1 MNRILTLVATAAFAL
16 SFASCSDTI
25 NDEKASSNGL
35 PKHELTVNVGSPE
48 TRSLKVDNNKVVSY
62 WEDGE
67 NFLVYQV
74 TNPDT
79 RLTSYSFL
87 NPSGLPSGAKSA
99 RLRGEIEGALAKG
112 QELAFLYPGSALQ
125 TNMQGSVRSM
135 QRSEDTDVYKIIEPM
150 ELEDGEYVPSKK
162 PSLRL
167 GVNISQQEGTLTS
180 LGKLYDLQYGRAA
193 VTDLKDGK
201 ATATVNSMSRK
212 VAIWA
217 ISFKDKDANAL
228 FTNIDY
234 VAILGVKPT
243 GQLDLKTGNW
253 VDNGQEGTGTVTLA
267 KKDGSKMNGSN
278 TFYAAIIP
286 GTYTDVT
293 VMVAANNKY
302 YIAKVKNGKQF
313 KEGEIYTNKS
323 VPVSAK
329 ETDKPYVEVAG
340 VQWAKGNF
348 IHYKDK
354 ATNQEYWGIAPA
366 QWWISR
372 YADIEQRNGVSVVG
386 SQFFKDGYEDNVN
399 DIDLFRYGAIKE
411 ALNLTSDNGKSM
423 WGNKSLAQKLYTGVL
438 PGAAETTN
446 KAQAVTGDIV
456 WYYTSEKH
464 NKYRMPSK
472 TELASLLDV
481 NSWAAYCYT
490 DKGNK
495 VYGMYFCD
503 VKPGKTAVK
512 ATKLN
517 FKKSFY
523 NLPDVTQEVRLGH
536 GLFLPL
542 NGSRAMAAGLRQYVR
557 YRDLTSRRLVAPYSL
572 YMAAD
577 MSGTLLENM
586 ELVMGDSFR
595 MQHSNMTQGKT
606 IRPVFVSTD
615 KQKDTFAPFEGIR

>member
-35 PKHELTVNVGSPE
+35 PKYELTVNVGSPE
-48 TRSLKVDNNKVVSY
+48 TRSLKVENNKVVSY
-62 WEDGE
+62 WENGE

-74 TNPDT
+74 TSPDT
-79 RLTSYSFL
+79 RLTEYSYLS
-87 NPSGLPSGAKSA
+87 PSGLSGAVKSA
-99 RLRGEIEGALAKG
+99 RLRGEISGNLAKG
-112 QELAFLYPGSALQ
+112 QELAFLYPGNALK
-125 TNMQGSVRSM
+125 TNMQGSVRSTV
-135 QRSEDTDVYKIIEPM
+135 RSEDTEVYKIIEPM
-150 ELEDGEYVPSKK
+150 EKDGDEYVPSKK

-167 GVNISQQEGTLTS
+167 GVNISQQEGTLES

-193 VTDLKDGK
+193 VTEMTNGK

-217 ISFKDKDANAL
+217 ISFKNKDNNAL
-228 FTNIDY
+228 FGNIDY

-267 KKDGSKMNGSN
+267 QKDGSKMNGSN

-293 VMVAANNKY
+293 VMVAANSKY
-302 YIAKVKNGKQF
+302 YIAKVKNGKEF

-372 YADIEQRNGVSVVG
+372 YADQGEGDKGTVIG
-386 SQFFKDGYEDNVN
+386 SQFFKDGYTDDVN
-399 DIDLFRYGAIKE
+399 DIDLFRFGAIEE
-411 ALNLTSDNGKSM
+411 ALNLNSDKGKSLWTNGSM
-423 WGNKSLAQKLYTGVL
+423 VQKLYKGDG
-438 PGAAETTN
+438 PAAAQTTN
-446 KAQAVTGDIV
+446 KAQAVAGDIV
-456 WYYTSEKH
+456 WYYTSENH

-472 TELASLLDV
+472 AELAGLLNV

-503 VKPGKTAVK
+503 PKPGQTAVK

-542 NGSRAMAAGLRQYVR
+542 NGNRGIASDKVR
-557 YRDLTSRRLVAPYSL
+557 FRDLASRRLIAPYSL
-572 YMAAD
+572 YV
-577 MSGTLLENM
+577 SGEIGALLQTW
-586 ELVMGDSFR
+586 ELVIGDSFT
-595 MQHSNMTQGKT
+595 MQTTQHSQGKT

-615 KQKDTFAPFEGIR
+615 NQKDTFAPFDGIR

>member
-35 PKHELTVNVGSPE
+35 PKYELTVNVGSPA

-79 RLTSYSFL
+79 RLTEYSYLS
-87 NPSGLPSGAKSA
+87 PSGLPSGAKNA
-99 RLRGEIEGALAKG
+99 RLKGEISGDLVKG
-112 QELAFLYPGSALQ
+112 QELAFLYPGNALK
-125 TNMQGSVRSM
+125 TNMQGAVRSSV
-135 QRSEDTDVYKIIEPM
+135 RSEDTDVYKIIEPM

-167 GVNISQQEGTLTS
+167 GVNVSQQEGTLES

-193 VTDLKDGK
+193 VTELKDGK
-201 ATATVNSMSRK
+201 ATATVEKMSRK

-228 FTNIDY
+228 FGNIDY

-267 KKDGSKMNGSN
+267 QKDGSKMNGSN

-302 YIAKVKNGKQF
+302 YIAKVKNGKEF

-386 SQFFKDGYEDNVN
+386 SQFFKDGYKDSA
-399 DIDLFRYGAIKE
+399 DDLDLFRYGAITE
-411 ALNLTSDNGKSM
+411 ALNLTSDKGKSLGTNGSLIQK
-423 WGNKSLAQKLYTGVL
+423 WYKSDGILAG
-438 PGAAETTN
+438 ETTN
-446 KAQAVTGDIV
+446 RNQANAGDIV

-472 TELASLLDV
+472 TELAGLLNV

-542 NGSRAMAAGLRQYVR
+542 NGNRDMTIGLRDKVR
-557 YRDLTSRRLVAPYSL
+557 FRDLTSRRLIAPYSL
-572 YMAAD
+572 YMSGD
-577 MSGTLLENM
+577 MGALLTNW
-586 ELVMGDSFR
+586 ELVMGDSFQ
-595 MQHSNMTQGKT
+595 MQTTNYTQGKT

-615 KQKDTFAPFEGIR
+615 DQKDTFVPFEGIR

>member
-25 NDEKASSNGL
+25 NDEKVSSNGL
-35 PKHELTVNVGSPE
+35 PKYELTVNVGSPE
-48 TRSLKVDNNKVVSY
+48 TRSLKVENNKVVSY
-62 WEDGE
+62 WENGE

-74 TNPDT
+74 TSPDT
-79 RLTSYSFL
+79 RLTEYSYLS
-87 NPSGLPSGAKSA
+87 PSGLSGAVKSA
-99 RLRGEIEGALAKG
+99 RLRGEISGNLAKG
-112 QELAFLYPGSALQ
+112 QELAFLYPGNALK
-125 TNMQGSVRSM
+125 TNMQGSVRSSV
-135 QRSEDTDVYKIIEPM
+135 RSEDTDVYKIIEPM

-167 GVNISQQEGTLTS
+167 GVNISQQEGTLES

-193 VTDLKDGK
+193 VTEMTNGK

-217 ISFKDKDANAL
+217 ISFKNKDNNAL

-267 KKDGSKMNGSN
+267 KKDGSKMNGSD

-302 YIAKVKNGKQF
+302 YIAKVKNGKEF

-340 VQWAKGNF
+340 VKWAKGNF

-354 ATNQEYWGIAPA
+354 ATNKEYWGIAPA

-372 YADIEQRNGVSVVG
+372 YADQGQGDNGTVVG
-386 SQFFKDGYEDNVN
+386 SQFFKDGYTDDVN
-399 DIDLFRYGAIKE
+399 DIDLFRFGAIKE
-411 ALNLTSDNGKSM
+411 ALNLKSDKGKSM
-423 WGNKSLAQKLYTGVL
+423 PTNKGLVQKWYKGDGML
-438 PGAAETTN
+438 AAETTDRS
-446 KAQAVTGDIV
+446 QAVTGDIV
-456 WYYTSEKH
+456 WYYTYNNH
-464 NKYRMPSK
+464 NKYRMPQKS
-472 TELASLLDV
+472 ELAGLLNI

-503 VKPGKTAVK
+503 PKPGQTAVK

-542 NGSRAMAAGLRQYVR
+542 NGNRAIASDKVR
-557 YRDLTSRRLVAPYSL
+557 FRDLTSRRLIAPYSL
-572 YMAAD
+572 YV
-577 MSGTLLENM
+577 SGDIGALLQTW

-595 MQHSNMTQGKT
+595 MQTTQHSQAKT

-615 KQKDTFAPFEGIR
+615 NQKDTFAPFDGIR

>member
-35 PKHELTVNVGSPE
+35 PKYELTVNVGSPE
-48 TRSLKVDNNKVVSY
+48 TRSLKVENNKVVSY
-62 WEDGE
+62 WENGE

-74 TNPDT
+74 TSPDT
-79 RLTSYSFL
+79 RLTEYSYLS
-87 NPSGLPSGAKSA
+87 PSGLSGAVKSA
-99 RLRGEIEGALAKG
+99 RLRGEISGNLAKG
-112 QELAFLYPGSALQ
+112 QELAFLYPGNALK
-125 TNMQGSVRSM
+125 TNMQGSVRSSV
-135 QRSEDTDVYKIIEPM
+135 RSEDTDVYKIIEPM

-167 GVNISQQEGTLTS
+167 GVNISQQEGTLES

-193 VTDLKDGK
+193 VTEMTNGK

-217 ISFKDKDANAL
+217 ISFKNKDNNAL

-267 KKDGSKMNGSN
+267 QKDGSKMNGSD

-302 YIAKVKNGKQF
+302 YIAKVKNGKEF

-340 VQWAKGNF
+340 VKWAKGNF

-354 ATNQEYWGIAPA
+354 ATNKEYWGVAPA

-372 YADIEQRNGVSVVG
+372 YADQGQGDNGTVIG
-386 SQFFKDGYEDNVN
+386 SQFFKENYKDDVN

-411 ALNLTSDNGKSM
+411 ALNLTSDKGKSM
-423 WGNKSLAQKLYTGVL
+423 PTNKGLVQKWYKGDGML
-438 PGAAETTN
+438 AAETTDRS
-446 KAQAVTGDIV
+446 QAVTGDIV

-464 NKYRMPSK
+464 NKYRMPQKS
-472 TELASLLDV
+472 ELAGLLNV

-503 VKPGKTAVK
+503 PKPGQTAVK

-542 NGSRAMAAGLRQYVR
+542 NGNRAIASDKVR
-557 YRDLTSRRLVAPYSL
+557 FRDLGSRRLISPYSL
-572 YMAAD
+572 YV
-577 MSGTLLENM
+577 SGDIGALLQTW

-595 MQHSNMTQGKT
+595 MQTTQHSQGKT

-615 KQKDTFAPFEGIR
+615 NQKDTFAPFDGIR

>member
-25 NDEKASSNGL
+25 NDEKVSSNGL
-35 PKHELTVNVGSPE
+35 PKYELTVNVGSPE
-48 TRSLKVDNNKVVSY
+48 TRSLKVENNKVVSY
-62 WEDGE
+62 WENGE

-74 TNPDT
+74 TSPDT
-79 RLTSYSFL
+79 RLTEYSYLS
-87 NPSGLPSGAKSA
+87 PSGLSGAVKSA
-99 RLRGEIEGALAKG
+99 RLRGEISGNLAKG
-112 QELAFLYPGSALQ
+112 QELAFLYPGNALK
-125 TNMQGSVRSM
+125 TNMQGSVRSSV
-135 QRSEDTDVYKIIEPM
+135 RSEDTDVYKIIEPM

-167 GVNISQQEGTLTS
+167 GVNISQQEGTLES

-193 VTDLKDGK
+193 VTEMTNGK

-217 ISFKDKDANAL
+217 ISFKNKDNNAL

-267 KKDGSKMNGSN
+267 KKDGSKMNGSD

-302 YIAKVKNGKQF
+302 YIAKVKNGKEF

-340 VQWAKGNF
+340 VKWAKGNF

-354 ATNQEYWGIAPA
+354 ATNKEYWGVAPA

-372 YADIEQRNGVSVVG
+372 YADQGQGDNGTVIG
-386 SQFFKDGYEDNVN
+386 SQFFKENYKDDVN

-411 ALNLTSDNGKSM
+411 ALNLTSDKGKSM
-423 WGNKSLAQKLYTGVL
+423 PTNKGLVQKWYKGDGML
-438 PGAAETTN
+438 AAETTDRS
-446 KAQAVTGDIV
+446 QAVTGDIV

-464 NKYRMPSK
+464 NKYRMPQKS
-472 TELASLLDV
+472 ELAGLLNV

-503 VKPGKTAVK
+503 PKPGQTAVK

-542 NGSRAMAAGLRQYVR
+542 NGNRAIASDKVR
-557 YRDLTSRRLVAPYSL
+557 FRDLGSRRLISPYSL
-572 YMAAD
+572 YV
-577 MSGTLLENM
+577 SGDIGALLQTW

-595 MQHSNMTQGKT
+595 MQTTQHSQGKT

-615 KQKDTFAPFEGIR
+615 NQKDTFAPFDGIR

>member
-35 PKHELTVNVGSPE
+35 PKYELTVNVGSPE
-48 TRSLKVDNNKVVSY
+48 TRSLKVENNKVVSY
-62 WEDGE
+62 WENGE

-74 TNPDT
+74 TSPDT
-79 RLTSYSFL
+79 RLTEYSYLS
-87 NPSGLPSGAKSA
+87 PSGLSGAVKSA
-99 RLRGEIEGALAKG
+99 RLRGEISGSLAKG
-112 QELAFLYPGSALQ
+112 QELAFLYPGNALK
-125 TNMQGSVRSM
+125 TNMQGSVRSSV
-135 QRSEDTDVYKIIEPM
+135 RSEDTDVYKIIEPM
-150 ELEDGEYVPSKK
+150 EKDGDEYVPSKK

-167 GVNISQQEGTLTS
+167 GVNVSQQEGTLES

-193 VTDLKDGK
+193 VTELKDGK

-267 KKDGSKMNGSN
+267 KKDGSKMNGSD

-329 ETDKPYVEVAG
+329 DTDKPYVEVAG

-354 ATNQEYWGIAPA
+354 ATNKEYWGIAPA

-372 YADIEQRNGVSVVG
+372 YADIEQRDGASVVG
-386 SQFFKDGYEDNVN
+386 SQFFKDGYKDSA
-399 DIDLFRYGAIKE
+399 DDLDLFRYGSIQT
-411 ALNLTSDNGKSM
+411 ALDLATDKGKSL
-423 WGNKSLAQKLYTGVL
+423 GTNKSLIQKWYTSDGIL
-438 PGAAETTN
+438 AGETTN
-446 KAQAVTGDIV
+446 RNQANAGDIV
-456 WYYTSEKH
+456 WYHTSVKH

-472 TELASLLDV
+472 TELAGLLDV

-503 VKPGKTAVK
+503 PKPGQPVVK
-512 ATKLN
+512 ASKLN
-517 FKKSFY
+517 FKKSLY
-523 NLPDVTQEVRLGH
+523 NLPDVTHEVRLGH

-542 NGSRAMAAGLRQYVR
+542 NGNRGMAAGLRDKVR
-557 YRDLTSRRLVAPYSL
+557 FRDLTSRRGIAPYSL
-572 YMAAD
+572 YMSGD
-577 MSGTLLENM
+577 MGALLTNW
-586 ELVMGDSFR
+586 ELVMGDSFQ
-595 MQHSNMTQGKT
+595 MQATNFTQGKT

>member
-35 PKHELTVNVGSPE
+35 PKYELTVNVGSPE
-48 TRSLKVDNNKVVSY
+48 TRSLKVENNKVVSY
-62 WEDGE
+62 WENGE

-74 TNPDT
+74 TSPDT
-79 RLTSYSFL
+79 RLTEYSYLS
-87 NPSGLPSGAKSA
+87 PSGLSGAVKSA
-99 RLRGEIEGALAKG
+99 RLRGEISGNLAKG
-112 QELAFLYPGSALQ
+112 QELAFLYPGNALK
-125 TNMQGSVRSM
+125 TNMQGSVRSSV
-135 QRSEDTDVYKIIEPM
+135 RSEDTDVYKIIEPM
-150 ELEDGEYVPSKK
+150 EKDGDEYVPSKK

-167 GVNISQQEGTLTS
+167 GVNVSQQEGTLES

-193 VTDLKDGK
+193 VTEMTNGK

-217 ISFKDKDANAL
+217 ISFKNKDNNAL

-267 KKDGSKMNGSN
+267 KKDGSKMNGSD

-302 YIAKVKNGKQF
+302 YIAKVKNGKEF

-340 VQWAKGNF
+340 VKWAKGNF

-354 ATNQEYWGIAPA
+354 ATNKEYWGVAPA

-372 YADIEQRNGVSVVG
+372 YADQGQGDNGTVIG
-386 SQFFKDGYEDNVN
+386 SQFFKENYKDDVN

-411 ALNLTSDNGKSM
+411 ALNLTSDKGKSM
-423 WGNKSLAQKLYTGVL
+423 PTNKGLVQKWYKGDGML
-438 PGAAETTN
+438 AAETTDRS
-446 KAQAVTGDIV
+446 QAVTGDIV
-456 WYYTSEKH
+456 WYYTYNNH
-464 NKYRMPSK
+464 NKYRMPQKS
-472 TELASLLDV
+472 ELAGLLNV

-503 VKPGKTAVK
+503 PKPGQTAVK

-542 NGSRAMAAGLRQYVR
+542 NGNRAIASDKVR
-557 YRDLTSRRLVAPYSL
+557 FRDLGSRRLISPYSL
-572 YMAAD
+572 YV
-577 MSGTLLENM
+577 SGDIGALLQTW

-595 MQHSNMTQGKT
+595 MQTTQHSQAKT

-615 KQKDTFAPFEGIR
+615 NQKDTFAPFDGIR

>member
-25 NDEKASSNGL
+25 NDEKVSSNGL
-35 PKHELTVNVGSPE
+35 PKYELTVNVGSPA
-48 TRSLKVDNNKVVSY
+48 TRSLKVENNKVVSY
-62 WEDGE
+62 WENGE

-74 TNPDT
+74 TSPDT
-79 RLTSYSFL
+79 RLTEYSYLS
-87 NPSGLPSGAKSA
+87 PSGLSGAVKSA
-99 RLRGEIEGALAKG
+99 RLRGEISGNLAKG
-112 QELAFLYPGSALQ
+112 QELAFLYPGNALK
-125 TNMQGSVRSM
+125 TNMQGSVRSSV
-135 QRSEDTDVYKIIEPM
+135 RSEDTDVYKIIEPM

-167 GVNISQQEGTLTS
+167 GVNISQQEGTLES

-193 VTDLKDGK
+193 VTEMTNGK

-217 ISFKDKDANAL
+217 ISFKNKDNNAL

-267 KKDGSKMNGSN
+267 QKDGSKMNGSN
-278 TFYAAIIP
+278 TFYAAILP

-302 YIAKVKNGKQF
+302 YIAKVKNGKEF

-340 VQWAKGNF
+340 VKWAKGNF

-354 ATNQEYWGIAPA
+354 ATNKEYWGVAPA

-372 YADIEQRNGVSVVG
+372 YADQGQGDNGTVVG
-386 SQFFKDGYEDNVN
+386 SQFFKDGYTDDVN
-399 DIDLFRYGAIKE
+399 DIDLFRFGAIKE
-411 ALNLTSDNGKSM
+411 ALNLKSDKGKSM
-423 WGNKSLAQKLYTGVL
+423 PTNKGLVQKWYKGDGML
-438 PGAAETTN
+438 AAETTDRS
-446 KAQAVTGDIV
+446 QAVTGDIV
-456 WYYTSEKH
+456 WYYTYNNH
-464 NKYRMPSK
+464 NKYRMPQKS
-472 TELASLLDV
+472 ELAGLLNV

-503 VKPGKTAVK
+503 PKPGQTAVK

-542 NGSRAMAAGLRQYVR
+542 NGNRAIASDKVR
-557 YRDLTSRRLVAPYSL
+557 FRDLASRRLIAPYSL
-572 YMAAD
+572 YV
-577 MSGTLLENM
+577 SGDIGALLQTW

-595 MQHSNMTQGKT
+595 MQTTQHSQGKT

-615 KQKDTFAPFEGIR
+615 NQKDTFAPFNGIR

>member
-25 NDEKASSNGL
+25 NDEKVSSNGL
-35 PKHELTVNVGSPE
+35 PKYELTVNVGSPA
-48 TRSLKVDNNKVVSY
+48 TRSLKVENNKVVSY
-62 WEDGE
+62 WENGE

-74 TNPDT
+74 TSPDT
-79 RLTSYSFL
+79 RLTEYSYLS
-87 NPSGLPSGAKSA
+87 PSGLSGAVKSA
-99 RLRGEIEGALAKG
+99 RLRGEISGNLAKG
-112 QELAFLYPGSALQ
+112 QELAFLYPGNALK
-125 TNMQGSVRSM
+125 TNMQGSVRSSV
-135 QRSEDTDVYKIIEPM
+135 RSEDTDVYKIIEPM

-167 GVNISQQEGTLTS
+167 GVNISQQEGTLES

-193 VTDLKDGK
+193 VTEMTNGK

-217 ISFKDKDANAL
+217 ISFKNKDNNAL

-267 KKDGSKMNGSN
+267 KKDGSKMNGSD

-329 ETDKPYVEVAG
+329 DTDKPYVEVAG
-340 VQWAKGNF
+340 VKWANGNF

-354 ATNQEYWGIAPA
+354 ATNKEYWGIAPA

-372 YADIEQRNGVSVVG
+372 YADQGEGDNGTVIG
-386 SQFFKDGYEDNVN
+386 SQFFKEGYTDNVN
-399 DIDLFRYGAIKE
+399 DVDLFRYGAIKE
-411 ALNLTSDNGKSM
+411 ALNLNSGKGKSM
-423 WGNKSLAQKLYTGVL
+423 PTNKGLVQKWYKGD
-438 PGAAETTN
+438 GMFAAETTDRS
-446 KAQAVTGDIV
+446 QAVTGDIV
-456 WYYTSEKH
+456 WYYTYNNH
-464 NKYRMPSK
+464 NKYRMPQKS
-472 TELASLLDV
+472 ELAGLLNV

-503 VKPGKTAVK
+503 PKPGQTAVK

-542 NGSRAMAAGLRQYVR
+542 NGNRGIASDKVR
-557 YRDLTSRRLVAPYSL
+557 FRDLGSRRLISPYSL
-572 YMAAD
+572 YV
-577 MSGTLLENM
+577 SGDIGGLLQTW

-595 MQHSNMTQGKT
+595 MQTTQHSQGKT

-615 KQKDTFAPFEGIR
+615 NQKDTFAPFNGIR

>member
-35 PKHELTVNVGSPE
+35 PKYELTVNVGSPE
-48 TRSLKVDNNKVVSY
+48 TRSLKVENNKVVSY
-62 WEDGE
+62 WENGE

-74 TNPDT
+74 TSPDT
-79 RLTSYSFL
+79 RLTEYSYLS
-87 NPSGLPSGAKSA
+87 PSGLSGAVKSA
-99 RLRGEIEGALAKG
+99 RLRGEISGSLAKG
-112 QELAFLYPGSALQ
+112 QELAFLYPGNALK
-125 TNMQGSVRSM
+125 TNMQGSVRSSV
-135 QRSEDTDVYKIIEPM
+135 RSEDTAVHKIIEPM
-150 ELEDGEYVPSKK
+150 EKDGDEYVPSKK

-167 GVNISQQEGTLTS
+167 GVNVSQQEGTLES

-193 VTDLKDGK
+193 VTEMTNGK

-217 ISFKDKDANAL
+217 ISFKNKDNNAL

-267 KKDGSKMNGSN
+267 KKDGSKMNGSD

-302 YIAKVKNGKQF
+302 YIAKVKNGKEF

-340 VQWAKGNF
+340 VKWAKGNF

-354 ATNQEYWGIAPA
+354 ATNKEYWGVAPA

-372 YADIEQRNGVSVVG
+372 YADQGQGDNGTVIG
-386 SQFFKDGYEDNVN
+386 SQFFKENYKDDVN

-411 ALNLTSDNGKSM
+411 ALNLTSDKGKSM
-423 WGNKSLAQKLYTGVL
+423 PTNKGLVQKWYKGDGML
-438 PGAAETTN
+438 AAETTDRS
-446 KAQAVTGDIV
+446 QAVTGDIV
-456 WYYTSEKH
+456 WYYTYNNH
-464 NKYRMPSK
+464 NKYRMPQKS
-472 TELASLLDV
+472 ELAGLLNV

-503 VKPGKTAVK
+503 PKPGQTAVK

-542 NGSRAMAAGLRQYVR
+542 NGNRAIASDKVR
-557 YRDLTSRRLVAPYSL
+557 FRDLGSRRLISPYSL
-572 YMAAD
+572 YV
-577 MSGTLLENM
+577 SGDIGALLQTW

-595 MQHSNMTQGKT
+595 MQTTQHSQAKT

-615 KQKDTFAPFEGIR
+615 NQKDTFAPFDGIR

>member
-25 NDEKASSNGL
+25 NDEKVSSNGL
-35 PKHELTVNVGSPE
+35 PKYELTVNVGSPE
-48 TRSLKVDNNKVVSY
+48 TRSLKVENNKVVSY
-62 WEDGE
+62 WENGE

-74 TNPDT
+74 TSPDT
-79 RLTSYSFL
+79 RLTEYSYLS
-87 NPSGLPSGAKSA
+87 PSGLSGAVKSA
-99 RLRGEIEGALAKG
+99 RLRGEISGNLAKG
-112 QELAFLYPGSALQ
+112 QELAFLYPGNALK
-125 TNMQGSVRSM
+125 TNMQGSVRSSV
-135 QRSEDTDVYKIIEPM
+135 RSEDTDVYKIIEPM

-167 GVNISQQEGTLTS
+167 GVNISQQEGTLES

-193 VTDLKDGK
+193 VTEMTNGK

-217 ISFKDKDANAL
+217 ISFKNKDNNAL

-267 KKDGSKMNGSN
+267 KKDGSKMNGSD

-302 YIAKVKNGKQF
+302 YIAKVKNGKEF

-340 VQWAKGNF
+340 VKWAKGNF

-354 ATNQEYWGIAPA
+354 ATNKEYWGVAPA

-372 YADIEQRNGVSVVG
+372 YADQGQGDNGTVIG
-386 SQFFKDGYEDNVN
+386 SQFFKENYKDDVN

-411 ALNLTSDNGKSM
+411 ALNLTSDKGKSM
-423 WGNKSLAQKLYTGVL
+423 PTNKGLVQKWYKGDAML
-438 PGAAETTN
+438 AAETTDRS
-446 KAQAVTGDIV
+446 QAVTGDIV

-464 NKYRMPSK
+464 NKYRMPQKS
-472 TELASLLDV
+472 ELAGLLNV

-503 VKPGKTAVK
+503 PKPGQTAVK

-542 NGSRAMAAGLRQYVR
+542 NGNRAIASDKVR
-557 YRDLTSRRLVAPYSL
+557 FRDLTSRRLIAPYSL
-572 YMAAD
+572 YV
-577 MSGTLLENM
+577 SGDIGALLQTW
-586 ELVMGDSFR
+586 ELVMGDSFQ
-595 MQHSNMTQGKT
+595 MQTTQHSQGKT

-615 KQKDTFAPFEGIR
+615 NQKDTFAPFNGIR

>member
-35 PKHELTVNVGSPE
+35 PKYELTVNVGSPE

-74 TNPDT
+74 TSPDT
-79 RLTSYSFL
+79 RLTEYSYLS
-87 NPSGLPSGAKSA
+87 PSGLPSGAKSA

-112 QELAFLYPGSALQ
+112 QELAFLYPGNALK
-125 TNMQGSVRSM
+125 TNMQGSVRSTV
-135 QRSEDTDVYKIIEPM
+135 RSEDTDVYKIIEPM

-167 GVNISQQEGTLTS
+167 GVNISQQEGTLES

-193 VTDLKDGK
+193 VTELKDGK

-234 VAILGVKPT
+234 VAVIGVKPT

-253 VDNGQEGTGTVTLA
+253 IDNGQEGTGTVTLA
-267 KKDGSKMNGSN
+267 KKDGSKMNGSD

-329 ETDKPYVEVAG
+329 ETDKPYVSVAG

-354 ATNQEYWGIAPA
+354 ATNKEYWGIAPA

-372 YADIEQRNGVSVVG
+372 YADIEQRDGASVVG
-386 SQFFKDGYEDNVN
+386 SQFFKDGYKDSA
-399 DIDLFRYGAIKE
+399 DDLDLFRYGSIQT
-411 ALNLTSDNGKSM
+411 ALDLATDKGKSL
-423 WGNKSLAQKLYTGVL
+423 GTNKSLIQKWYTSDGIFA
-438 PGAAETTN
+438 GETTN
-446 KAQAVTGDIV
+446 RNQANAGDIV
-456 WYYTSEKH
+456 WYHTSVKH

-472 TELASLLDV
+472 TELAGLLDV

-503 VKPGKTAVK
+503 PKPGQPVVK
-512 ATKLN
+512 ASKLN
-517 FKKSFY
+517 FKKSLY
-523 NLPDVTQEVRLGH
+523 NLPDVTHEVRLGH

-542 NGSRAMAAGLRQYVR
+542 NGNRGMAAGLRDKVR
-557 YRDLTSRRLVAPYSL
+557 FRDLTSRRGIAPYSL
-572 YMAAD
+572 YMSGD
-577 MSGTLLENM
+577 MGALLTNW
-586 ELVMGDSFR
+586 ELVMGDSFQ
-595 MQHSNMTQGKT
+595 MQATNFTQGKT

>member
-25 NDEKASSNGL
+25 NDEKVSSNGL
-35 PKHELTVNVGSPE
+35 PKYELTVNVGSPE
-48 TRSLKVDNNKVVSY
+48 TRSLKVENNKVVSY
-62 WEDGE
+62 WENGE

-74 TNPDT
+74 TSPDT
-79 RLTSYSFL
+79 RLTEYSYLS
-87 NPSGLPSGAKSA
+87 PSGLSGAVKSA
-99 RLRGEIEGALAKG
+99 RLRGEISGNLAKG
-112 QELAFLYPGSALQ
+112 QELAFLYPGNALK
-125 TNMQGSVRSM
+125 TNMQGSVRSSV
-135 QRSEDTDVYKIIEPM
+135 RSEDTDVYKIIEPM

-167 GVNISQQEGTLTS
+167 GVNISQQEGTLES

-193 VTDLKDGK
+193 VTEMTNGK

-217 ISFKDKDANAL
+217 ISFKNKDNNAL

-267 KKDGSKMNGSN
+267 KKDGSKMNGSD

-329 ETDKPYVEVAG
+329 ETDKPYVSVAG

-354 ATNQEYWGIAPA
+354 ATNKEYWGIAPA

-372 YADIEQRNGVSVVG
+372 YADIEQRDGASVVG
-386 SQFFKDGYEDNVN
+386 SQFFKDGYKDSA
-399 DIDLFRYGAIKE
+399 DDLDLFRYGSIQT
-411 ALNLTSDNGKSM
+411 ALDLATDKGKSL
-423 WGNKSLAQKLYTGVL
+423 GTNKSLIQKWYTSDGIL
-438 PGAAETTN
+438 AGETTN
-446 KAQAVTGDIV
+446 RNQANAGDIV
-456 WYYTSEKH
+456 WYHTSVKH

-472 TELASLLDV
+472 TELAGLLDV

-503 VKPGKTAVK
+503 PKPGQPVVK
-512 ATKLN
+512 ASKLN
-517 FKKSFY
+517 FKKSLY
-523 NLPDVTQEVRLGH
+523 NLPDVTHEVRLGH

-542 NGSRAMAAGLRQYVR
+542 NGNRGMAAGLRDKVR
-557 YRDLTSRRLVAPYSL
+557 FRDLTSRRGIAPYSL
-572 YMAAD
+572 YMSGD
-577 MSGTLLENM
+577 MGALLTNW
-586 ELVMGDSFR
+586 ELVMGDSFQ
-595 MQHSNMTQGKT
+595 MQATNFTQGKT

>member
-35 PKHELTVNVGSPE
+35 PKYELTVNVGSPA
-48 TRSLKVDNNKVVSY
+48 TRSLKVENNKVVSY
-62 WEDGE
+62 WENGE

-74 TNPDT
+74 TSPDT
-79 RLTSYSFL
+79 RLTEYSYLS
-87 NPSGLPSGAKSA
+87 PSGLSGAVKSA
-99 RLRGEIEGALAKG
+99 RLRGEISGNLAKG
-112 QELAFLYPGSALQ
+112 QELAFLYPGNALK
-125 TNMQGSVRSM
+125 TNMQGSVRSSV
-135 QRSEDTDVYKIIEPM
+135 RSEDTDVYKIIEPM

-167 GVNISQQEGTLTS
+167 GVNISQQEGTLES

-193 VTDLKDGK
+193 VTELKDGK

-234 VAILGVKPT
+234 VAVIGVKPT

-253 VDNGQEGTGTVTLA
+253 IDNGQEGTGTVTLA
-267 KKDGSKMNGSN
+267 KKDGSKMNGSD
-278 TFYAAIIP
+278 TFYAAILP

-329 ETDKPYVEVAG
+329 ETDKPYVSVAG

-372 YADIEQRNGVSVVG
+372 YADIEQRDGASVVG
-386 SQFFKDGYEDNVN
+386 SQFFKDGYKDSA
-399 DIDLFRYGAIKE
+399 DDLDLFRYGSIQT
-411 ALNLTSDNGKSM
+411 ALDLATDKGKSL
-423 WGNKSLAQKLYTGVL
+423 GTNKSLIQKWYTSDGIL
-438 PGAAETTN
+438 AGETTN
-446 KAQAVTGDIV
+446 RNQANAGDIV
-456 WYYTSEKH
+456 WYHTSVKH

-472 TELASLLDV
+472 TELAGLLDV

-503 VKPGKTAVK
+503 PKPGQPVVK
-512 ATKLN
+512 ASKLN
-517 FKKSFY
+517 FKKSLY
-523 NLPDVTQEVRLGH
+523 NLPDVTHEVRLGH

-542 NGSRAMAAGLRQYVR
+542 NGNRGMAAGLRDKVR
-557 YRDLTSRRLVAPYSL
+557 FRDLTSRRGIAPYSL
-572 YMAAD
+572 YM
-577 MSGTLLENM
+577 SGNMGALLTNW
-586 ELVMGDSFR
+586 ELVMGDSFQ
-595 MQHSNMTQGKT
+595 MQATNYTQGKT

-615 KQKDTFAPFEGIR
+615 DQKDTFAPFNGIR

>member
-25 NDEKASSNGL
+25 NDEKASNNGL

-48 TRSLKVDNNKVVSY
+48 TRSLKVANNKVVSY

-79 RLTSYSFL
+79 RLTEYSYLSPL
-87 NPSGLPSGAKSA
+87 GLSGAVKSA
-99 RLRGEIEGALAKG
+99 RLRGEISGNLAKG
-112 QELAFLYPGSALQ
+112 QELAFLYPGNALK
-125 TNMQGSVRSM
+125 TNMQGSVRSSV
-135 QRSEDTDVYKIIEPM
+135 RSEDTDVYKIIEPM

-167 GVNISQQEGTLTS
+167 GVNISQQEGTLES

-193 VTDLKDGK
+193 VTELKDGK

-234 VAILGVKPT
+234 VAVIGVKPT

-253 VDNGQEGTGTVTLA
+253 IDNGQEGTGTVTLA
-267 KKDGSKMNGSN
+267 KKDGSKMNGSD

-329 ETDKPYVEVAG
+329 ETDKPYVSVAG

-354 ATNQEYWGIAPA
+354 ATNKEYWGIAPA

-372 YADIEQRNGVSVVG
+372 YADIEQRDGASVVG
-386 SQFFKDGYEDNVN
+386 SQFFKDGYKDSA
-399 DIDLFRYGAIKE
+399 DDLDLFRYGSIQT
-411 ALNLTSDNGKSM
+411 ALDLATDKGKSL
-423 WGNKSLAQKLYTGVL
+423 GTNKSLIQKWYTSDGIL
-438 PGAAETTN
+438 AGETTN
-446 KAQAVTGDIV
+446 RNQANAGDIV
-456 WYYTSEKH
+456 WYHTSVKH

-472 TELASLLDV
+472 TELAGLLDV

-503 VKPGKTAVK
+503 PKPGQPVVK
-512 ATKLN
+512 ASKLN
-517 FKKSFY
+517 FKKSLY
-523 NLPDVTQEVRLGH
+523 NLPDVTHEVRLGH

-542 NGSRAMAAGLRQYVR
+542 NGNRGMAAGLRDKVR
-557 YRDLTSRRLVAPYSL
+557 FRDLTSRRGIAPYSL
-572 YMAAD
+572 YMSGD
-577 MSGTLLENM
+577 MGALLTNR
-586 ELVMGDSFR
+586 ELVMGDSFQ
-595 MQHSNMTQGKT
+595 MQATNFTQGKT

>member
-35 PKHELTVNVGSPE
+35 PKYELTVNVGSPE
-48 TRSLKVDNNKVVSY
+48 TRSLKVENNKVVSY
-62 WEDGE
+62 WENGE

-74 TNPDT
+74 TSPDT
-79 RLTSYSFL
+79 RLTEYSYLS
-87 NPSGLPSGAKSA
+87 PSGLSGAVKSA
-99 RLRGEIEGALAKG
+99 RLRGEISGSLAKG
-112 QELAFLYPGSALQ
+112 QELAFLYPGNALK
-125 TNMQGSVRSM
+125 TNMQGSVRSSV
-135 QRSEDTDVYKIIEPM
+135 RSEDTDVYKIIEPM
-150 ELEDGEYVPSKK
+150 EKDGDEYVPSKK

-167 GVNISQQEGTLTS
+167 GVNVSQQEGTLES

-193 VTDLKDGK
+193 VTEMTNGK

-217 ISFKDKDANAL
+217 ISFKNKDNNAL

-253 VDNGQEGTGTVTLA
+253 VDNGQEGTGAVTLA
-267 KKDGSKMNGSN
+267 KKDGSKMNGSD

-302 YIAKVKNGKQF
+302 YIAKVKNGKEF

-340 VQWAKGNF
+340 VKWAKGNF

-354 ATNQEYWGIAPA
+354 ATNKEYWGVAPA

-372 YADIEQRNGVSVVG
+372 YADQGQGDNGTVIG
-386 SQFFKDGYEDNVN
+386 SQFFKENYKDDVN

-411 ALNLTSDNGKSM
+411 ALNLTSDKGKSM
-423 WGNKSLAQKLYTGVL
+423 PTNKGLVQKWYKGDGML
-438 PGAAETTN
+438 AAETTDRS
-446 KAQAVTGDIV
+446 QAVTGDIV
-456 WYYTSEKH
+456 WYYTYNNH
-464 NKYRMPSK
+464 NKYRMPQKS
-472 TELASLLDV
+472 ELAGLLNV

-503 VKPGKTAVK
+503 PKPGQTAVK

-542 NGSRAMAAGLRQYVR
+542 NGNRAIASDKVR
-557 YRDLTSRRLVAPYSL
+557 FRDLGSRRLISPYSL
-572 YMAAD
+572 YV
-577 MSGTLLENM
+577 SGDIGALLQTW

-595 MQHSNMTQGKT
+595 MQTTQHSQAKT

-615 KQKDTFAPFEGIR
+615 NQKDTFAPFDGIR

>member
-25 NDEKASSNGL
+25 NDEKVSSNGL
-35 PKHELTVNVGSPE
+35 PKYELTVNVGSPE
-48 TRSLKVDNNKVVSY
+48 TRSLKVENNKVVSY
-62 WEDGE
+62 WENGE

-74 TNPDT
+74 TSPDT
-79 RLTSYSFL
+79 RLTEYSYLS
-87 NPSGLPSGAKSA
+87 PSGLSGAVKSA
-99 RLRGEIEGALAKG
+99 RLRGEISGNLAKG
-112 QELAFLYPGSALQ
+112 QELAFLYPGNALK
-125 TNMQGSVRSM
+125 TNMQGSVRSSV
-135 QRSEDTDVYKIIEPM
+135 RSEDTDVYKIIESM

-167 GVNISQQEGTLTS
+167 GVNISQQEGTLES

-193 VTDLKDGK
+193 VTEMTNGK

-217 ISFKDKDANAL
+217 ISFKNKDNNAL

-267 KKDGSKMNGSN
+267 KKDGSKMNGSD

-302 YIAKVKNGKQF
+302 YIAKVKNGKEF

-340 VQWAKGNF
+340 VKWAKGNF

-354 ATNQEYWGIAPA
+354 ATNKEYWGIAPA

-372 YADIEQRNGVSVVG
+372 YADQGQGDNGTVVG
-386 SQFFKDGYEDNVN
+386 SQFFKDGYTDDVN
-399 DIDLFRYGAIKE
+399 DIDLFRFGAIKE
-411 ALNLTSDNGKSM
+411 ALNLKSDKGKSM
-423 WGNKSLAQKLYTGVL
+423 PTNKGLVQKWYKGDGML
-438 PGAAETTN
+438 AAETTDRS
-446 KAQAVTGDIV
+446 QAVTGDIV
-456 WYYTSEKH
+456 WYYTYNNH
-464 NKYRMPSK
+464 NKYRMPQKS
-472 TELASLLDV
+472 ELAGLLNV

-503 VKPGKTAVK
+503 PKPGQTAVK

-542 NGSRAMAAGLRQYVR
+542 NGNRAIASDKVR
-557 YRDLTSRRLVAPYSL
+557 FRDLASRRLISPYSL
-572 YMAAD
+572 YV
-577 MSGTLLENM
+577 SGDIGALLQTW
-586 ELVMGDSFR
+586 ELVMGDSFQ
-595 MQHSNMTQGKT
+595 MQTTQHSQGKT

-615 KQKDTFAPFEGIR
+615 NQKDTFAPFNGIR

>member
-25 NDEKASSNGL
+25 NDEKVSSNGL
-35 PKHELTVNVGSPE
+35 PKYELTVNVGSPA
-48 TRSLKVDNNKVVSY
+48 TRSLKVENNKVVSY
-62 WEDGE
+62 WENGE

-74 TNPDT
+74 TSPDT
-79 RLTSYSFL
+79 RLTEYSYLS
-87 NPSGLPSGAKSA
+87 PSGLSGAVKSA
-99 RLRGEIEGALAKG
+99 RLRGEISGNLAKG
-112 QELAFLYPGSALQ
+112 QELAFLYPGNALK
-125 TNMQGSVRSM
+125 TNMQGSVRSSV
-135 QRSEDTDVYKIIEPM
+135 RSEDTDVYKIIEPM

-167 GVNISQQEGTLTS
+167 GVNISQQEGTLES

-193 VTDLKDGK
+193 VTEMTNGK

-217 ISFKDKDANAL
+217 ISFKNKDNNAL

-267 KKDGSKMNGSN
+267 QKDGSKMNGSN

-329 ETDKPYVEVAG
+329 ETDKPYVSVAG

-354 ATNQEYWGIAPA
+354 ATNKEYWGIAPA

-372 YADIEQRNGVSVVG
+372 YADIEQRDGASVVG
-386 SQFFKDGYEDNVN
+386 SQFFKDGYKDSA
-399 DIDLFRYGAIKE
+399 DDLDLFRYGSIQT
-411 ALNLTSDNGKSM
+411 ALDLATDKGKSL
-423 WGNKSLAQKLYTGVL
+423 GTNKSLIQKWYTSDGIL
-438 PGAAETTN
+438 AGETTN
-446 KAQAVTGDIV
+446 RNQANAGDIV
-456 WYYTSEKH
+456 WYHTSVKH

-472 TELASLLDV
+472 TELAGLLDV

-503 VKPGKTAVK
+503 PKPGQPVVK
-512 ATKLN
+512 ASKLN
-517 FKKSFY
+517 FKKSLY
-523 NLPDVTQEVRLGH
+523 NLPDVTHEVRLGH

-542 NGSRAMAAGLRQYVR
+542 NGNRGMAAGLRDKVR
-557 YRDLTSRRLVAPYSL
+557 FRDLTSRRGIAPYSL
-572 YMAAD
+572 YMSGD
-577 MSGTLLENM
+577 MGALLTNW
-586 ELVMGDSFR
+586 ELVMGDSFQ
-595 MQHSNMTQGKT
+595 MQATNFTQGKT

>member
-25 NDEKASSNGL
+25 NDEKASNNGL

-48 TRSLKVDNNKVVSY
+48 TRSLKVANNKVVSY

-79 RLTSYSFL
+79 RLTEYSYLSPL
-87 NPSGLPSGAKSA
+87 GLSGAVKSA
-99 RLRGEIEGALAKG
+99 RLRGEISGNLAKG
-112 QELAFLYPGSALQ
+112 QELAFLYPGNALK
-125 TNMQGSVRSM
+125 TNMQGSVRSSV
-135 QRSEDTDVYKIIEPM
+135 RSEDTDVYKIIEPM

-167 GVNISQQEGTLTS
+167 GVNISQQEGTLES

-193 VTDLKDGK
+193 VTELKDGK

-234 VAILGVKPT
+234 VAVIGVKPT
-243 GQLDLKTGNW
+243 GQLDLKTGKW
-253 VDNGQEGTGTVTLA
+253 EDNGQEGTGTVTLA
-267 KKDGSKMNGSN
+267 KKDGSKMNGSD

-329 ETDKPYVEVAG
+329 ETDKPYVSVAG

-354 ATNQEYWGIAPA
+354 ATNKEYWGIAPA

-372 YADIEQRNGVSVVG
+372 YADIEQRDGASVVG
-386 SQFFKDGYEDNVN
+386 SQFFKDGYKDSA
-399 DIDLFRYGAIKE
+399 DDLDLFRYGSIQT
-411 ALNLTSDNGKSM
+411 ALDLATDKGKSL
-423 WGNKSLAQKLYTGVL
+423 GTNKSLIQKWYTSDGIL
-438 PGAAETTN
+438 AGETTN
-446 KAQAVTGDIV
+446 RNQANAGDIV
-456 WYYTSEKH
+456 WYHTSVKH

-472 TELASLLDV
+472 TELAGLLDV

-503 VKPGKTAVK
+503 PKPGQTAVK

-517 FKKSFY
+517 FKKSLY
-523 NLPDVTQEVRLGH
+523 NLPDVTHEVRLGH

-542 NGSRAMAAGLRQYVR
+542 NGNRGMAAGLRDKVR
-557 YRDLTSRRLVAPYSL
+557 FRDLTSRRGIAPYSL
-572 YMAAD
+572 YMSGD
-577 MSGTLLENM
+577 MGALLTNW
-586 ELVMGDSFR
+586 ELVMGDSFQ
-595 MQHSNMTQGKT
+595 MQATNFTQGKT

>member
-35 PKHELTVNVGSPE
+35 PKYELTVNVGSPE
-48 TRSLKVDNNKVVSY
+48 TRSLKVANNKVVSY

-74 TNPDT
+74 TSPDT
-79 RLTSYSFL
+79 RLTKYSYLS
-87 NPSGLPSGAKSA
+87 PSGLPSGAKSA

-112 QELAFLYPGSALQ
+112 QELAFLYPGNALQ
-125 TNMQGSVRSM
+125 TNMQGSVRSTV
-135 QRSEDTDVYKIIEPM
+135 RSEDTEVYKIIEPM
-150 ELEDGEYVPSKK
+150 EKDGDEYVPSKK

-167 GVNISQQEGTLTS
+167 GVNVSQQEGTLES

-193 VTDLKDGK
+193 VTEMTNGK

-217 ISFKDKDANAL
+217 ISFKNKDNNAL
-228 FTNIDY
+228 FGNIDY

-267 KKDGSKMNGSN
+267 QKDGSKMNGSS

-329 ETDKPYVEVAG
+329 DTDKPYVEVAG

-354 ATNQEYWGIAPA
+354 ATNKEYWGIAPA

-372 YADIEQRNGVSVVG
+372 YADIEQRDGASVVG
-386 SQFFKDGYEDNVN
+386 SQFFKDGYKDSA
-399 DIDLFRYGAIKE
+399 DDLDLFRYGAITE
-411 ALNLTSDNGKSM
+411 ALNLTSDKGKSM
-423 WGNKSLAQKLYTGVL
+423 RTNKGLVQKWYDGD
-438 PGAAETTN
+438 GIFAAETTDRS
-446 KAQAVTGDIV
+446 QAVTGDIV
-456 WYYTSEKH
+456 WYYTYNNH
-464 NKYRMPSK
+464 NKYRMPQKS
-472 TELASLLDV
+472 ELAGLLNV

-503 VKPGKTAVK
+503 PKPGQTAVK

-542 NGSRAMAAGLRQYVR
+542 NGNRAIASDKVR
-557 YRDLTSRRLVAPYSL
+557 FRDLGSHRLIAPYSL
-572 YMAAD
+572 YV
-577 MSGTLLENM
+577 SGDIGALLQTW

-595 MQHSNMTQGKT
+595 MQTTQHSQGKT

-615 KQKDTFAPFEGIR
+615 NQKDTFAPFDGIR

>member
-35 PKHELTVNVGSPE
+35 PKYELTVNVGSPE
-48 TRSLKVDNNKVVSY
+48 TRSLKVENNKVVSY
-62 WEDGE
+62 WENGE

-74 TNPDT
+74 TSPDT
-79 RLTSYSFL
+79 RLTEYSYLS
-87 NPSGLPSGAKSA
+87 PSGLSGAVKSA
-99 RLRGEIEGALAKG
+99 RLRGEISGNLAKG
-112 QELAFLYPGSALQ
+112 QELAFLYPGNALK
-125 TNMQGSVRSM
+125 TNMQGSVRSSV
-135 QRSEDTDVYKIIEPM
+135 RSEDTDVYKIIEPM
-150 ELEDGEYVPSKK
+150 EKDGDEYVPSKK

-167 GVNISQQEGTLTS
+167 GVNVSQQEGTLES

-193 VTDLKDGK
+193 VTEMTNGK

-217 ISFKDKDANAL
+217 ISFKNKDNNAL

-267 KKDGSKMNGSN
+267 QKDGSKMNGSN
-278 TFYAAIIP
+278 TFYAAILP

-302 YIAKVKNGKQF
+302 YIAKVKNGKEF

-340 VQWAKGNF
+340 VKWAKGNF

-354 ATNQEYWGIAPA
+354 ATNKEYWGVAPA

-372 YADIEQRNGVSVVG
+372 YADQGQGDNGTVIG
-386 SQFFKDGYEDNVN
+386 SQFFKENYKDDVN

-411 ALNLTSDNGKSM
+411 ALNLTSDKGKSM
-423 WGNKSLAQKLYTGVL
+423 PTNKGLVQKWYKGDGML
-438 PGAAETTN
+438 AAETTDRS
-446 KAQAVTGDIV
+446 QAVTGDIV
-456 WYYTSEKH
+456 WYYTYNNH
-464 NKYRMPSK
+464 NKYRMPQKS
-472 TELASLLDV
+472 ELAGLLNV

-503 VKPGKTAVK
+503 PKPGQTAVK

-542 NGSRAMAAGLRQYVR
+542 NGNRAIASDKVR
-557 YRDLTSRRLVAPYSL
+557 FRDLGSRRLISPYSL
-572 YMAAD
+572 YV
-577 MSGTLLENM
+577 SGDIGALLQTW

-595 MQHSNMTQGKT
+595 MQTTQHSQGKT

-615 KQKDTFAPFEGIR
+615 NQKDTFAPFDGIR

>member
-25 NDEKASSNGL
+25 NDEKASNNGL

-48 TRSLKVDNNKVVSY
+48 TRSLKVANNKVVSY

-79 RLTSYSFL
+79 RLTEYSYLSPL
-87 NPSGLPSGAKSA
+87 GLSGAVKSA
-99 RLRGEIEGALAKG
+99 RLRGEISGNLAKG
-112 QELAFLYPGSALQ
+112 QELAFLYPGNALK
-125 TNMQGSVRSM
+125 TNMQGSVRSSV
-135 QRSEDTDVYKIIEPM
+135 RSEDTDVYKIIEPM

-167 GVNISQQEGTLTS
+167 GVNISQQEGTLES

-193 VTDLKDGK
+193 VTEMTNGK

-217 ISFKDKDANAL
+217 ISFKNKDNNAL

-267 KKDGSKMNGSN
+267 KKDGSKMNGSD

-329 ETDKPYVEVAG
+329 ETDKPYVSVAG

-354 ATNQEYWGIAPA
+354 ATNKEYWGIAPA

-372 YADIEQRNGVSVVG
+372 YADQGQGDNGTVIG
-386 SQFFKDGYEDNVN
+386 SQFFKEGYTDNVN
-399 DIDLFRYGAIKE
+399 DVDLFRYGAIKE
-411 ALNLTSDNGKSM
+411 ALNLNSGKGKSM
-423 WGNKSLAQKLYTGVL
+423 PTNKGLVQKWYKGDGML
-438 PGAAETTN
+438 AAETTDRS
-446 KAQAVTGDIV
+446 QAVTGDIV
-456 WYYTSEKH
+456 WYYTYNNH
-464 NKYRMPSK
+464 NKYRMPQKS
-472 TELASLLDV
+472 ELAGLLNV

-503 VKPGKTAVK
+503 PKPGQPVVK
-512 ATKLN
+512 ASKLN
-517 FKKSFY
+517 FKKSLY
-523 NLPDVTQEVRLGH
+523 NLPDVTHEVRLGH

-542 NGSRAMAAGLRQYVR
+542 NGNRGMAAGLRDKVR
-557 YRDLTSRRLVAPYSL
+557 FRDLTSRRGIAPYSL
-572 YMAAD
+572 YMSGD
-577 MSGTLLENM
+577 MGALLTNW
-586 ELVMGDSFR
+586 ELVMGDSFQ
-595 MQHSNMTQGKT
+595 MQATNFTQGKT

>member
-35 PKHELTVNVGSPE
+35 PKYELTVNVGSPE
-48 TRSLKVDNNKVVSY
+48 TRSLKVENNKVVSY
-62 WEDGE
+62 WENGE

-74 TNPDT
+74 TSPDT
-79 RLTSYSFL
+79 RLTEYSYLS
-87 NPSGLPSGAKSA
+87 PSGLSGAVKSA
-99 RLRGEIEGALAKG
+99 RLRGEISGNLAKG
-112 QELAFLYPGSALQ
+112 QELAFLYPGNALK
-125 TNMQGSVRSM
+125 TNMQGSVRSSV
-135 QRSEDTDVYKIIEPM
+135 RSEDTDVYKIIEPM

-167 GVNISQQEGTLTS
+167 GVNISQQEGTLES

-193 VTDLKDGK
+193 VTEMTNGK

-217 ISFKDKDANAL
+217 ISFKNKDNNAL

-267 KKDGSKMNGSN
+267 QKDGSKMNGSN
-278 TFYAAIIP
+278 TFYAAILP

-302 YIAKVKNGKQF
+302 YIAKVKNGKEF

-340 VQWAKGNF
+340 VKWAKGNF

-354 ATNQEYWGIAPA
+354 ATNKEYWGVAPA

-372 YADIEQRNGVSVVG
+372 YADQGQGDNGTVIG
-386 SQFFKDGYEDNVN
+386 SQFFKENYKDDVN

-411 ALNLTSDNGKSM
+411 ALNLTSDKGKSM
-423 WGNKSLAQKLYTGVL
+423 PTNKGLVQKWYKGDGML
-438 PGAAETTN
+438 AAETTDRS
-446 KAQAVTGDIV
+446 QAVTGDIV
-456 WYYTSEKH
+456 WYYTYNNH
-464 NKYRMPSK
+464 NKYRMPQKS
-472 TELASLLDV
+472 ELAGLLNV

-503 VKPGKTAVK
+503 PKPGQTAVK

-542 NGSRAMAAGLRQYVR
+542 NGNRAIASDKVR
-557 YRDLTSRRLVAPYSL
+557 FRDLASRRLIAPYSL
-572 YMAAD
+572 YV
-577 MSGTLLENM
+577 SGDIGALLQTW

-595 MQHSNMTQGKT
+595 MQTTQHSQGKT

-615 KQKDTFAPFEGIR
+615 NQKDTFAPFDGIR

>member
-25 NDEKASSNGL
+25 NDEKVSSNGL
-35 PKHELTVNVGSPE
+35 PKYELTVNVGSPE
-48 TRSLKVDNNKVVSY
+48 TRSLKVENNKVVSY
-62 WEDGE
+62 WENGE

-74 TNPDT
+74 TSPDT
-79 RLTSYSFL
+79 RLTEYSYLS
-87 NPSGLPSGAKSA
+87 PSGLSGAVKSA
-99 RLRGEIEGALAKG
+99 RLRGEISGNLAKE
-112 QELAFLYPGSALQ
+112 QELAFLYPGNALK
-125 TNMQGSVRSM
+125 TNMQGSVRSSV
-135 QRSEDTDVYKIIEPM
+135 RSEDTDVYKIIEPM

-167 GVNISQQEGTLTS
+167 GVNISQQEGTLES

-193 VTDLKDGK
+193 VTEMTNGK

-217 ISFKDKDANAL
+217 ISFKNKDNNAL

-267 KKDGSKMNGSN
+267 KKDGSKMNGSD

-302 YIAKVKNGKQF
+302 YIAKVKNGKEF

-340 VQWAKGNF
+340 VKWAKGNF

-354 ATNQEYWGIAPA
+354 ATNKEYWGVAPA

-372 YADIEQRNGVSVVG
+372 YADQGQGDNGTVIG
-386 SQFFKDGYEDNVN
+386 SQFFKENYKDDVN

-411 ALNLTSDNGKSM
+411 ALNLTSDKGKSM
-423 WGNKSLAQKLYTGVL
+423 PTNKGLVQKWYKGDGML
-438 PGAAETTN
+438 AAETTDRS
-446 KAQAVTGDIV
+446 QAVTGDIV

-464 NKYRMPSK
+464 NKYRMPQKS
-472 TELASLLDV
+472 ELAGLLNV

-503 VKPGKTAVK
+503 PKPGQTAVK

-542 NGSRAMAAGLRQYVR
+542 NGNRAIASDKVR
-557 YRDLTSRRLVAPYSL
+557 FRDLGSRRLIAPYSL
-572 YMAAD
+572 YV
-577 MSGTLLENM
+577 SGDIGALLQTW

-595 MQHSNMTQGKT
+595 MQTTQHSQAKT

-615 KQKDTFAPFEGIR
+615 NQKDTFAPFDGIR

>member
-16 SFASCSDTI
+16 SFANCSDTI
-25 NDEKASSNGL
+25 NDEKVSNNGL
-35 PKHELTVNVGSPE
+35 PKYELTVNVGSPE
-48 TRSLKVDNNKVVSY
+48 TRSLKVENNKVVSY

-74 TNPDT
+74 TSPDT
-79 RLTSYSFL
+79 RLTEYSYLS
-87 NPSGLPSGAKSA
+87 PSGLSGAVKSA
-99 RLRGEIEGALAKG
+99 RLRGEISGSLAKG
-112 QELAFLYPGSALQ
+112 QELAFLYPGNALK
-125 TNMQGSVRSM
+125 TNMQGAVRSSV
-135 QRSEDTDVYKIIEPM
+135 RSEDTDVYKIIEPM
-150 ELEDGEYVPSKK
+150 EKDGDEYVPSKK

-167 GVNISQQEGTLTS
+167 GVNVSQQEGTLES

-193 VTDLKDGK
+193 VTEMTNGK

-217 ISFKDKDANAL
+217 ISFKNKDANAL

-253 VDNGQEGTGTVTLA
+253 IDNGQEGTGTVTLA
-267 KKDGSKMNGSN
+267 QKDGSKMNGSN

-340 VQWAKGNF
+340 VKWAKGNF

-354 ATNQEYWGIAPA
+354 ATNKEYWGVAPA

-372 YADIEQRNGVSVVG
+372 YADQGQGDNGTVIG
-386 SQFFKDGYEDNVN
+386 SQFFKEGYTDNVN
-399 DIDLFRYGAIKE
+399 DVDLFRYGAIKE
-411 ALNLTSDNGKSM
+411 ALNLNSGKGKSM
-423 WGNKSLAQKLYTGVL
+423 PTNKGLVQKWYKGD
-438 PGAAETTN
+438 GMFAAETTDRS
-446 KAQAVTGDIV
+446 QAVTGDIV
-456 WYYTSEKH
+456 WYYTYNNH
-464 NKYRMPSK
+464 NKYRMPQKS
-472 TELASLLDV
+472 ELAGLLNV

-503 VKPGKTAVK
+503 PKPGQTAVK

-542 NGSRAMAAGLRQYVR
+542 NGNRGIASDKVR
-557 YRDLTSRRLVAPYSL
+557 FRDLGSRRLISPYSL
-572 YMAAD
+572 YV
-577 MSGTLLENM
+577 SGDIGGLLQTW

-595 MQHSNMTQGKT
+595 MQTTQHSQGKT

-615 KQKDTFAPFEGIR
+615 NQKDTFAPFNGIR

>member
-1 MNRILTLVATAAFAL
+1 MNRILTLVATVAFAL

-35 PKHELTVNVGSPE
+35 PKYELTVNVGSPA

-79 RLTSYSFL
+79 RLTEYSYLSPL
-87 NPSGLPSGAKSA
+87 GLSGAVKSA
-99 RLRGEIEGALAKG
+99 RLRGEISGNLAKG
-112 QELAFLYPGSALQ
+112 QELAFLYPGNALK
-125 TNMQGSVRSM
+125 TNMQGSVRSSV
-135 QRSEDTDVYKIIEPM
+135 RSEDTDVYKIIEPM

-167 GVNISQQEGTLTS
+167 GVNISQQEGTLES

-193 VTDLKDGK
+193 VTELKDGK

-234 VAILGVKPT
+234 VAVIGVKPT

-253 VDNGQEGTGTVTLA
+253 IDNGQEGTGTVTLA
-267 KKDGSKMNGSN
+267 KKDGSKMNGSD

-329 ETDKPYVEVAG
+329 ETDKPYVSVAG

-354 ATNQEYWGIAPA
+354 ATNKEYWGIAPA

-372 YADIEQRNGVSVVG
+372 YADIEQRDGASVVG
-386 SQFFKDGYEDNVN
+386 SQFFKDGYKDSA
-399 DIDLFRYGAIKE
+399 DDLDLFRYGSIQT
-411 ALNLTSDNGKSM
+411 ALDLATDKGKSL
-423 WGNKSLAQKLYTGVL
+423 GTNKSLIQKWYTSDGIL
-438 PGAAETTN
+438 AGETTN
-446 KAQAVTGDIV
+446 RNQANAGDIV
-456 WYYTSEKH
+456 WYHTSVKH

-472 TELASLLDV
+472 TELAGLLDV

-503 VKPGKTAVK
+503 PKPGQPVVK
-512 ATKLN
+512 ASKLN
-517 FKKSFY
+517 FKKSLY
-523 NLPDVTQEVRLGH
+523 NLPDVTHEVRLGH

-542 NGSRAMAAGLRQYVR
+542 NGNRGMAAGLRDKVR
-557 YRDLTSRRLVAPYSL
+557 FRDLTSRRGIAPYSL
-572 YMAAD
+572 YMSGD
-577 MSGTLLENM
+577 MGALLTNW
-586 ELVMGDSFR
+586 ELVMGDSFQ
-595 MQHSNMTQGKT
+595 MQATNFTQGKT

>member
-25 NDEKASSNGL
+25 NDEKVSSNGL
-35 PKHELTVNVGSPE
+35 PKYELTVNVGSPE
-48 TRSLKVDNNKVVSY
+48 TRSLKVENNKVVSY
-62 WEDGE
+62 WENGE

-74 TNPDT
+74 TSPDT
-79 RLTSYSFL
+79 RLTEYSYLS
-87 NPSGLPSGAKSA
+87 PSGLSGAVKSA
-99 RLRGEIEGALAKG
+99 RLRGEISGNLAKG
-112 QELAFLYPGSALQ
+112 QELAFLYPGNALK
-125 TNMQGSVRSM
+125 TNMQGSVRSSV
-135 QRSEDTDVYKIIEPM
+135 RSEDTDVYKIIEPM
-150 ELEDGEYVPSKK
+150 EKDGDEYVPSKK

-167 GVNISQQEGTLTS
+167 GVNVSQQEGTLES

-193 VTDLKDGK
+193 VTEMTNGK

-217 ISFKDKDANAL
+217 ISFKNKDNNAL

-267 KKDGSKMNGSN
+267 KKDGSKMNGSD

-302 YIAKVKNGKQF
+302 YIAKVKNGKEF

-340 VQWAKGNF
+340 VKWAKGNF

-354 ATNQEYWGIAPA
+354 ATNKEYWGVAPA

-372 YADIEQRNGVSVVG
+372 YADQGQGDNGTVIG
-386 SQFFKDGYEDNVN
+386 SQFFKENYKDDVN

-411 ALNLTSDNGKSM
+411 ALNLTSDKGKSM
-423 WGNKSLAQKLYTGVL
+423 PTNKGLVQKWYKGDGML
-438 PGAAETTN
+438 AAETTDRS
-446 KAQAVTGDIV
+446 QAVTGDIV

-464 NKYRMPSK
+464 NKYRMPQKS
-472 TELASLLDV
+472 ELAGLLNV

-503 VKPGKTAVK
+503 PKPGQTAVK

-542 NGSRAMAAGLRQYVR
+542 NGNRAIASDKIRF
-557 YRDLTSRRLVAPYSL
+557 RDLGSRRLISPYSL
-572 YMAAD
+572 YV
-577 MSGTLLENM
+577 SGDIGALLQTW
-586 ELVMGDSFR
+586 ELVMGDSFQ
-595 MQHSNMTQGKT
+595 MQTTQHSQGKT

-615 KQKDTFAPFEGIR
+615 NQKDTFAPFNGIR

>member
-35 PKHELTVNVGSPE
+35 PKYELTVNVGSPE
-48 TRSLKVDNNKVVSY
+48 TRSLKVENNKVVSY
-62 WEDGE
+62 WENGE

-74 TNPDT
+74 TSPDT
-79 RLTSYSFL
+79 RLTEYSYLS
-87 NPSGLPSGAKSA
+87 PSGLSGAVKSA
-99 RLRGEIEGALAKG
+99 RLRGEISGNLAKG
-112 QELAFLYPGSALQ
+112 QELAFLYPGDALK
-125 TNMQGSVRSM
+125 TNMQGSVRSSV
-135 QRSEDTDVYKIIEPM
+135 RSEDTDVYKIIEPM
-150 ELEDGEYVPSKK
+150 EKDGDEYVPSKK

-167 GVNISQQEGTLTS
+167 GVNISQQEGTLES

-193 VTDLKDGK
+193 VTEMTNGK

-217 ISFKDKDANAL
+217 ISFKNKDNNAL

-267 KKDGSKMNGSN
+267 QKDGSKMNGSD

-302 YIAKVKNGKQF
+302 YIAKVKNGKEF

-323 VPVSAK
+323 VPVSAS

-340 VQWAKGNF
+340 VKWAKGNF

-354 ATNQEYWGIAPA
+354 ATNKEYWGVAPA

-372 YADIEQRNGVSVVG
+372 YADQGQGDNGTVIG
-386 SQFFKDGYEDNVN
+386 SQFFKENYKDDVN

-411 ALNLTSDNGKSM
+411 ALNLTSDKGKSM
-423 WGNKSLAQKLYTGVL
+423 PTNKGLVQKWYKGDGML
-438 PGAAETTN
+438 AAETTDRS
-446 KAQAVTGDIV
+446 QAVTGDIV
-456 WYYTSEKH
+456 WYYTYNNH
-464 NKYRMPSK
+464 NKYRMPQKS
-472 TELASLLDV
+472 ELAGLLNV

-503 VKPGKTAVK
+503 PKPGQTAVK

-542 NGSRAMAAGLRQYVR
+542 NGNRAIASDKVR
-557 YRDLTSRRLVAPYSL
+557 FRDLGSRRLISPYSL
-572 YMAAD
+572 YV
-577 MSGTLLENM
+577 SGDIGALLQTW

-595 MQHSNMTQGKT
+595 MQTTQHSQAKT

-615 KQKDTFAPFEGIR
+615 NQKDTFAPFDGIR

>member
-25 NDEKASSNGL
+25 NDEKVSSNGL
-35 PKHELTVNVGSPE
+35 PKYELTVNVGSPE
-48 TRSLKVDNNKVVSY
+48 TRSLKVENNKVVSY
-62 WEDGE
+62 WENGE

-74 TNPDT
+74 TSPDT
-79 RLTSYSFL
+79 RLTEYSYLS
-87 NPSGLPSGAKSA
+87 PSGLSGAVKSA
-99 RLRGEIEGALAKG
+99 RLRGEISGNLAKG
-112 QELAFLYPGSALQ
+112 QELAFLYPGNALK
-125 TNMQGSVRSM
+125 TNMQGSVRSSV
-135 QRSEDTDVYKIIEPM
+135 RSEDTDVYKIIEPM

-167 GVNISQQEGTLTS
+167 GVNISQQEGTLES

-193 VTDLKDGK
+193 VTELKDGK

-234 VAILGVKPT
+234 VAVIGVKPT

-253 VDNGQEGTGTVTLA
+253 IDNGQEGTGTVTLA
-267 KKDGSKMNGSN
+267 KKDGSKMNGSD

-329 ETDKPYVEVAG
+329 ETDKPYVSVAG

-354 ATNQEYWGIAPA
+354 ATNKEYWGIAPA

-372 YADIEQRNGVSVVG
+372 YADIEQRDGASVVG
-386 SQFFKDGYEDNVN
+386 SQFFKDGYKDSA
-399 DIDLFRYGAIKE
+399 DDLDLFRYGSIQT
-411 ALNLTSDNGKSM
+411 ALDLATDKGKSL
-423 WGNKSLAQKLYTGVL
+423 GTNKSLIQKWYTSDGIL
-438 PGAAETTN
+438 AGETTN
-446 KAQAVTGDIV
+446 RNQANAGDIV
-456 WYYTSEKH
+456 WYHTSVKH

-472 TELASLLDV
+472 TELAGLLDV

-503 VKPGKTAVK
+503 PKPGQPVVK
-512 ATKLN
+512 ASKLN
-517 FKKSFY
+517 FKKSLY
-523 NLPDVTQEVRLGH
+523 NLPDVTHEVRLGH

-542 NGSRAMAAGLRQYVR
+542 NGNRGMAAGLRDKVR
-557 YRDLTSRRLVAPYSL
+557 FRDLTSRRGIAPYSL
-572 YMAAD
+572 YMSGD
-577 MSGTLLENM
+577 MGALLTNW
-586 ELVMGDSFR
+586 ELVMGDSFQ
-595 MQHSNMTQGKT
+595 MQATNFTQGKT

>member
-25 NDEKASSNGL
+25 NDEKVSSNGL
-35 PKHELTVNVGSPE
+35 PKYELTVNVGSPE
-48 TRSLKVDNNKVVSY
+48 TRSLKVENNKVVSY
-62 WEDGE
+62 WENGE

-74 TNPDT
+74 TSPDT
-79 RLTSYSFL
+79 RLTEYSYLS
-87 NPSGLPSGAKSA
+87 PSGLSGAVKSA
-99 RLRGEIEGALAKG
+99 RLRGEISGNLAKG
-112 QELAFLYPGSALQ
+112 QELAFLYPGNALK
-125 TNMQGSVRSM
+125 TNMQGSVRSSV
-135 QRSEDTDVYKIIEPM
+135 RSEDTDVYKIIEPM

-167 GVNISQQEGTLTS
+167 GVNISQQEGTLES

-193 VTDLKDGK
+193 VTEMTNGK

-217 ISFKDKDANAL
+217 ISFKNKDNNAL

-267 KKDGSKMNGSN
+267 QKDGSKMNGSD

-340 VQWAKGNF
+340 VKWAKGNF

-354 ATNQEYWGIAPA
+354 ATNKEYWGVAPA

-372 YADIEQRNGVSVVG
+372 YADQGQGDNGTVVG
-386 SQFFKDGYEDNVN
+386 SQFFKDGYTDDVN
-399 DIDLFRYGAIKE
+399 DIDLFRFGAIKE
-411 ALNLTSDNGKSM
+411 ALNLKSDKGKSM
-423 WGNKSLAQKLYTGVL
+423 PTNKGLVQKWYKGDGML
-438 PGAAETTN
+438 AAETTDRS
-446 KAQAVTGDIV
+446 QAVTGDIV
-456 WYYTSEKH
+456 WYYTYNNH
-464 NKYRMPSK
+464 NKYRMPQKS
-472 TELASLLDV
+472 ELAGLLNI

-503 VKPGKTAVK
+503 PKPGQTAVK

-542 NGSRAMAAGLRQYVR
+542 NGNRAIASDKVR
-557 YRDLTSRRLVAPYSL
+557 FRDLTSRRLIAPYSL
-572 YMAAD
+572 YV
-577 MSGTLLENM
+577 SGDIGALLQTW

-595 MQHSNMTQGKT
+595 MQTTQHSQAKT

-615 KQKDTFAPFEGIR
+615 NQKDTFAPFDGIR

>member
-35 PKHELTVNVGSPE
+35 PKYELTVNVGSPE
-48 TRSLKVDNNKVVSY
+48 TRSLKVENNKVVSY

-74 TNPDT
+74 TSPDT
-79 RLTSYSFL
+79 RLTEYSFL
-87 NPSGLPSGAKSA
+87 SPSGLPSGAKSA
-99 RLRGEIEGALAKG
+99 RLRGAIDGSLAKG
-112 QELAFLYPGSALQ
+112 QELAFLYPGNALK

-167 GVNISQQEGTLTS
+167 GVNVSQQEGTLES

-193 VTDLKDGK
+193 VTELKDGK

-217 ISFKDKDANAL
+217 ISFKNKDANAL
-228 FTNIDY
+228 FGNIDY

-267 KKDGSKMNGSN
+267 QKDGSKMNGSN

-286 GTYTDVT
+286 GKYTDIT

-340 VQWAKGNF
+340 VKWANGNF

-354 ATNQEYWGIAPA
+354 ATNKEYWGIAPA

-372 YADIEQRNGVSVVG
+372 YADIEQRDGASVVG
-386 SQFFKDGYEDNVN
+386 SQFFKEGYTDNVN
-399 DIDLFRYGAIKE
+399 DVDLFRYGAIKE
-411 ALNLTSDNGKSM
+411 ALNLTSDKGKSM
-423 WGNKSLAQKLYTGVL
+423 PTNKGLVQKWYKGEGML
-438 PGAAETTN
+438 AAETTN
-446 KAQAVTGDIV
+446 KSQAVTGDIV
-456 WYYTSEKH
+456 WYHTYEKH
-464 NKYRMPSK
+464 NKYRMPQKS
-472 TELASLLDV
+472 ELAGLLNV

-503 VKPGKTAVK
+503 PKPGQTVVK

-542 NGSRAMAAGLRQYVR
+542 NGNRAMVVGARDKVR
-557 YRDLTSRRLVAPYSL
+557 FRDLTARRLVSPYSL
-572 YMAAD
+572 YMSGD
-577 MSGTLLENM
+577 VGTLLNNW
-586 ELVMGDSFR
+586 ELVMGDSFG
-595 MQHSNMTQGKT
+595 MQLSNITQGKT

-615 KQKDTFAPFEGIR
+615 NQKDTFAPFNGIR

>member
-25 NDEKASSNGL
+25 NDEKVSSNGL
-35 PKHELTVNVGSPE
+35 PKYELTVNVGSPA
-48 TRSLKVDNNKVVSY
+48 TRSLKVENNKVVSY
-62 WEDGE
+62 WENGE

-74 TNPDT
+74 TSPDT
-79 RLTSYSFL
+79 RLTEYSYLS
-87 NPSGLPSGAKSA
+87 PSGLSGAVKSA
-99 RLRGEIEGALAKG
+99 RLRGEISGNLAKG
-112 QELAFLYPGSALQ
+112 QELAFLYPGNALK
-125 TNMQGSVRSM
+125 TNMQGSVRSSV
-135 QRSEDTDVYKIIEPM
+135 RSEDTDVYKIIEPM

-167 GVNISQQEGTLTS
+167 GVNISQQEGTLES

-193 VTDLKDGK
+193 VTEMTNGK

-217 ISFKDKDANAL
+217 ISFKNKDNNAL

-267 KKDGSKMNGSN
+267 QKDGSKMNGSN
-278 TFYAAIIP
+278 TFYAAILP

-329 ETDKPYVEVAG
+329 ETDKPYVSVAG

-354 ATNQEYWGIAPA
+354 ATNKEYWGIAPA

-372 YADIEQRNGVSVVG
+372 YADKEQRDGVPVVG
-386 SQFFKDGYEDNVN
+386 SQFFKDGYKDDVN
-399 DIDLFRYGAIKE
+399 DVDLFRYGSIQT
-411 ALNLTSDNGKSM
+411 ALDLATDKGKSL
-423 WGNKSLAQKLYTGVL
+423 GTNKSLIQKWYTSDGIL
-438 PGAAETTN
+438 AGETTN
-446 KAQAVTGDIV
+446 RNQANAGDIV
-456 WYYTSEKH
+456 WYHTSVKH

-472 TELASLLDV
+472 AELAGLLDV

-503 VKPGKTAVK
+503 PKPGQPVVK
-512 ATKLN
+512 ASKLN
-517 FKKSFY
+517 FKKSLY
-523 NLPDVTQEVRLGH
+523 NLPDVTHEVRLGH

-542 NGSRAMAAGLRQYVR
+542 NGNRGMAAGLRDKVR
-557 YRDLTSRRLVAPYSL
+557 FRDLTSRRGIAPYSL
-572 YMAAD
+572 YM
-577 MSGTLLENM
+577 SGNMGALLTNW
-586 ELVMGDSFR
+586 ELVMGDSFQ
-595 MQHSNMTQGKT
+595 MQATNYTQGKT

>member
-25 NDEKASSNGL
+25 NDEKVSSNGL
-35 PKHELTVNVGSPE
+35 PKYELTVNVGSPA
-48 TRSLKVDNNKVVSY
+48 TRSLKVENNKVVSY
-62 WEDGE
+62 WENGE

-74 TNPDT
+74 TSPDT
-79 RLTSYSFL
+79 RLTEYSYLS
-87 NPSGLPSGAKSA
+87 PSGLSGAVKSA
-99 RLRGEIEGALAKG
+99 RLRGEISGNLAKG
-112 QELAFLYPGSALQ
+112 QELAFLYPGNALK
-125 TNMQGSVRSM
+125 TNMQGAVRSSV
-135 QRSEDTDVYKIIEPM
+135 RSEDTDVYKIIEPM

-167 GVNISQQEGTLTS
+167 GVNVSQQEGTLES

-193 VTDLKDGK
+193 VTEMTNGK

-217 ISFKDKDANAL
+217 ISFKNKDNNAL
-228 FTNIDY
+228 FGNIDY

-267 KKDGSKMNGSN
+267 QKDGSKMNGSS

-329 ETDKPYVEVAG
+329 ETDKPYVSVAG
-340 VQWAKGNF
+340 VKWANGNF

-354 ATNQEYWGIAPA
+354 ATHKEYWGIAPA

-372 YADIEQRNGVSVVG
+372 YADQGQGDNGTVIG
-386 SQFFKDGYEDNVN
+386 SQFFKENYKDDVN

-411 ALNLTSDNGKSM
+411 ALNLTSDKGKSM
-423 WGNKSLAQKLYTGVL
+423 PTNKGLVQKWYKGDGML
-438 PGAAETTN
+438 AAETTDRS
-446 KAQAVTGDIV
+446 QAVTGDIV

-464 NKYRMPSK
+464 NKYRMPQKS
-472 TELASLLDV
+472 ELAGLLNV

-503 VKPGKTAVK
+503 PKPGQTAVK

-542 NGSRAMAAGLRQYVR
+542 NGNRAIASDKIRF
-557 YRDLTSRRLVAPYSL
+557 RDLGSRRLISPYSL
-572 YMAAD
+572 YV
-577 MSGTLLENM
+577 SGEIGGLLQTW

-595 MQHSNMTQGKT
+595 MQTTQHSQGKT

-615 KQKDTFAPFEGIR
+615 NQKDTFAPFNGIR

>member
-35 PKHELTVNVGSPE
+35 PKYELTVNVGSPE
-48 TRSLKVDNNKVVSY
+48 TRSLKVENNKVVSY
-62 WEDGE
+62 WENGE

-74 TNPDT
+74 TSPDT
-79 RLTSYSFL
+79 RLTEYSYLS
-87 NPSGLPSGAKSA
+87 PSGLSGAVKSA
-99 RLRGEIEGALAKG
+99 RLRGEISGNLAKG
-112 QELAFLYPGSALQ
+112 QELAFLYPGNALK
-125 TNMQGSVRSM
+125 TNMQGSVRSSV
-135 QRSEDTDVYKIIEPM
+135 RSEDTDVYKIIEPM

-167 GVNISQQEGTLTS
+167 GVNISQQEGTLES

-193 VTDLKDGK
+193 VTEMTNGK

-217 ISFKDKDANAL
+217 ISFKNKDNNAL

-267 KKDGSKMNGSN
+267 QKDGSKMNGSN
-278 TFYAAIIP
+278 TFYAAILP

-302 YIAKVKNGKQF
+302 YIAKVKNGKEF

-340 VQWAKGNF
+340 VKWAKGNF

-354 ATNQEYWGIAPA
+354 ATNKEYWGVAPA

-372 YADIEQRNGVSVVG
+372 YADQGQGDNGTVIG
-386 SQFFKDGYEDNVN
+386 SQFFKENYKDDVN

-411 ALNLTSDNGKSM
+411 ALNLTSDKGKSM
-423 WGNKSLAQKLYTGVL
+423 PTNKGLVQKWYKGDGML
-438 PGAAETTN
+438 AAETTDRS
-446 KAQAVTGDIV
+446 QAVTGDIV
-456 WYYTSEKH
+456 WYYTYNNH
-464 NKYRMPSK
+464 NKYRMPQKS
-472 TELASLLDV
+472 ELAGLLNV

-503 VKPGKTAVK
+503 PKPGQTAVK

-542 NGSRAMAAGLRQYVR
+542 NGNRAIASDKVR
-557 YRDLTSRRLVAPYSL
+557 FRDLGSRRLISPYSL
-572 YMAAD
+572 YV
-577 MSGTLLENM
+577 SGDIGGLLQTW
-586 ELVMGDSFR
+586 ELVMGDSFT
-595 MQHSNMTQGKT
+595 MQTTQHSQGKT

-615 KQKDTFAPFEGIR
+615 NQKDTFAPFDGIR

>member
-35 PKHELTVNVGSPE
+35 PKYELTVNVGSPE
-48 TRSLKVDNNKVVSY
+48 TRSLKVENNKVVSY
-62 WEDGE
+62 WENGE

-74 TNPDT
+74 TSPDT
-79 RLTSYSFL
+79 RLTEYSYLS
-87 NPSGLPSGAKSA
+87 PSGLSGAVKSA
-99 RLRGEIEGALAKG
+99 RLRGEISGNLAKG
-112 QELAFLYPGSALQ
+112 QELAFLYPGNALK
-125 TNMQGSVRSM
+125 TNMQGSVRSSV
-135 QRSEDTDVYKIIEPM
+135 RSEDTDVYKIIEPM
-150 ELEDGEYVPSKK
+150 EKDGDEYVPSKK

-167 GVNISQQEGTLTS
+167 GVNVSQQEGTLES

-193 VTDLKDGK
+193 VTEMTNGK

-217 ISFKDKDANAL
+217 ISFKNKDNNAL

-267 KKDGSKMNGSN
+267 QKDGSKMNGSN
-278 TFYAAIIP
+278 TFYAAILP

-302 YIAKVKNGKQF
+302 YIAKVKNGKEF

-340 VQWAKGNF
+340 VKWAKGNF

-354 ATNQEYWGIAPA
+354 ATNKEYWGVAPA

-372 YADIEQRNGVSVVG
+372 YADQGQGDNGTVVG
-386 SQFFKDGYEDNVN
+386 SQFFKDGYTDDVN

-411 ALNLTSDNGKSM
+411 ALNLTSDKGKSM
-423 WGNKSLAQKLYTGVL
+423 PTNKGLVQKWYKGDGML
-438 PGAAETTN
+438 AAETTDRS
-446 KAQAVTGDIV
+446 QAVTGDIV
-456 WYYTSEKH
+456 WYYTYNNH
-464 NKYRMPSK
+464 NKYRMPQKS
-472 TELASLLDV
+472 ELAGLLNV

-503 VKPGKTAVK
+503 PKPGQSAVK

-542 NGSRAMAAGLRQYVR
+542 NGNRAIASDKVR
-557 YRDLTSRRLVAPYSL
+557 FRDLGSRRLISPYSL
-572 YMAAD
+572 YV
-577 MSGTLLENM
+577 SGDIGALLQTW

-595 MQHSNMTQGKT
+595 MQTTQHSQAKT

-615 KQKDTFAPFEGIR
+615 NQKDTFAPFDGIR

>member
-25 NDEKASSNGL
+25 NDEKVSSNGL
-35 PKHELTVNVGSPE
+35 PKYELTVNVGSPE
-48 TRSLKVDNNKVVSY
+48 TRSLKVENNKVVSY
-62 WEDGE
+62 WENGE

-74 TNPDT
+74 TSPDT
-79 RLTSYSFL
+79 RLTEYSYLS
-87 NPSGLPSGAKSA
+87 PSGLSGAVKSA
-99 RLRGEIEGALAKG
+99 RLRGEISGNLAKG
-112 QELAFLYPGSALQ
+112 QELAFLYPGNALK
-125 TNMQGSVRSM
+125 TNMQGSVRSSV
-135 QRSEDTDVYKIIEPM
+135 RSEDTDVYKIIEPM

-167 GVNISQQEGTLTS
+167 GVNISQQEGTLES

-193 VTDLKDGK
+193 VTELKDGK
-201 ATATVNSMSRK
+201 ATATVEKMSRK

-228 FTNIDY
+228 FGNIDY

-267 KKDGSKMNGSN
+267 TKDGSKMNGSA
-278 TFYAAIIP
+278 TFYAAILP
-286 GTYTDVT
+286 GRYTDVT

-302 YIAKVKNGKQF
+302 YIAKVKNGKEF

-323 VPVSAK
+323 VPVSAS

-340 VQWAKGNF
+340 VKWAKGNF

-354 ATNQEYWGIAPA
+354 ATNKEYWGVAPA

-372 YADIEQRNGVSVVG
+372 YADQGQGDNGTVVG
-386 SQFFKDGYEDNVN
+386 SQFFKDGYTDDVN
-399 DIDLFRYGAIKE
+399 DIDLFRFGAIKE
-411 ALNLTSDNGKSM
+411 ALNLKSDKGKSM
-423 WGNKSLAQKLYTGVL
+423 PTNKGLVQKWYKGDGML
-438 PGAAETTN
+438 AAETTDRS
-446 KAQAVTGDIV
+446 QAVTGDIV
-456 WYYTSEKH
+456 WYYTYNNH
-464 NKYRMPSK
+464 NKYRMPQKS
-472 TELASLLDV
+472 ELAGLLNV

-503 VKPGKTAVK
+503 PKPGQTAVK

-542 NGSRAMAAGLRQYVR
+542 NGNRAIASDKVR
-557 YRDLTSRRLVAPYSL
+557 FRDLTSRRLISPYSL
-572 YMAAD
+572 YV
-577 MSGTLLENM
+577 SGDIGALLQTW
-586 ELVMGDSFR
+586 ELVMGDSFQ
-595 MQHSNMTQGKT
+595 MQTTQHSQGKT

-615 KQKDTFAPFEGIR
+615 NQKDTFAPFNGIR

>member
-25 NDEKASSNGL
+25 NDEKVSSNGL
-35 PKHELTVNVGSPE
+35 PKYELTVNVGSPE
-48 TRSLKVDNNKVVSY
+48 TRSLKVENNKVVSY
-62 WEDGE
+62 WENGE

-74 TNPDT
+74 TSPDT
-79 RLTSYSFL
+79 RLTEYSYLS
-87 NPSGLPSGAKSA
+87 PSGLSGAVKSA
-99 RLRGEIEGALAKG
+99 RLRGEISGSLAKG
-112 QELAFLYPGSALQ
+112 QELAFLYPGNALK
-125 TNMQGSVRSM
+125 TNMQGSVRSSV
-135 QRSEDTDVYKIIEPM
+135 RSEDTDVYKIIEPM

-167 GVNISQQEGTLTS
+167 GVNISQQEGTLES

-193 VTDLKDGK
+193 VTEMTNGK

-217 ISFKDKDANAL
+217 ISFKNKDNNAL

-267 KKDGSKMNGSN
+267 KKDGSKMNGSD

-302 YIAKVKNGKQF
+302 YIAKVKNGKEF

-354 ATNQEYWGIAPA
+354 ATNQEYWGVAPA

-372 YADIEQRNGVSVVG
+372 YADIGQRGGASVVG
-386 SQFFKDGYEDNVN
+386 SQFFEDGYEDDVN
-399 DIDLFRYGAIKE
+399 NTDLFRYGAIE
-411 ALNLTSDNGKSM
+411 TALDFTSDEGKSM
-423 WGNKSLAQKLYTGVL
+423 PWNKSLAQKWYVSDRLL
-438 PGAAETTN
+438 AQETTDYSQV
-446 KAQAVTGDIV
+446 KAGDIV
-456 WYYTSEKH
+456 YYHTFKKH
-464 NKYRMPSK
+464 NKYRMPEK
-472 TELASLLDV
+472 TELEGLLNV

-503 VKPGKTAVK
+503 PKPGQTAVK
-512 ATKLN
+512 ATSLN
-517 FKKSFY
+517 FKKSLY
-523 NLPDVTQEVRLGH
+523 NLPDVTHEVRLGH

-542 NGSRAMAAGLRQYVR
+542 NGNRAMVIGGRDKVR
-557 YRDLTSRRLVAPYSL
+557 FRDLTSRRGIPPYSL
-572 YMAAD
+572 YMAGD
-577 MSGTLLENM
+577 IKGLLNNW
-586 ELVMGDSFR
+586 ELVMGASFR
-595 MQHSNMTQGKT
+595 MQSSNISQGKT

-615 KQKDTFAPFEGIR
+615 NQKDTFAPFNGIR

>member
-35 PKHELTVNVGSPE
+35 PKYELTVNVGSPA
-48 TRSLKVDNNKVVSY
+48 TRSLKVENNKVVSY
-62 WEDGE
+62 WENGE

-74 TNPDT
+74 TSPDT
-79 RLTSYSFL
+79 RLTEYSYLS
-87 NPSGLPSGAKSA
+87 PSGLSGAVKSA
-99 RLRGEIEGALAKG
+99 RLRGEISGNLAKG
-112 QELAFLYPGSALQ
+112 QELAFLYPGNALK
-125 TNMQGSVRSM
+125 TNMQGSVRSSV
-135 QRSEDTDVYKIIEPM
+135 RSEDTDVYKIIEPM

-167 GVNISQQEGTLTS
+167 GVNISQQEGTLES

-193 VTDLKDGK
+193 VTEMINGK

-217 ISFKDKDANAL
+217 ISFKNKDNNAL

-267 KKDGSKMNGSN
+267 KKDGSKMNGSD

-302 YIAKVKNGKQF
+302 YIAKVKNGKEF

-340 VQWAKGNF
+340 VKWAKGNF

-354 ATNQEYWGIAPA
+354 ATNKEYWGVAPA

-372 YADIEQRNGVSVVG
+372 YADQGQGDNGTVIG
-386 SQFFKDGYEDNVN
+386 SQFFKENYKDDVN

-411 ALNLTSDNGKSM
+411 ALNLTSDKGKSM
-423 WGNKSLAQKLYTGVL
+423 PTNKGLVQKWYKGDGML
-438 PGAAETTN
+438 AAETTDRS
-446 KAQAVTGDIV
+446 QAVTGDIV
-456 WYYTSEKH
+456 WYYTYNNH
-464 NKYRMPSK
+464 NKYRMPQKS
-472 TELASLLDV
+472 ELAGLLNV

-503 VKPGKTAVK
+503 PKPGQTAVK

-542 NGSRAMAAGLRQYVR
+542 NGNRAIASDKVR
-557 YRDLTSRRLVAPYSL
+557 FRDLGSRRLISPYSL
-572 YMAAD
+572 YV
-577 MSGTLLENM
+577 SGDIGALLQTW

-595 MQHSNMTQGKT
+595 MQTTQHSQAKT

-615 KQKDTFAPFEGIR
+615 NQKDTFAPFDGIR